1 MPSQSHIYSSS
12 HRSRLIQW
20 MLRYARPVMCALTG
34 LAVSNALHAK
44 MLSYAEAEQ
53 QYLTGS
59 YTTLANQAL
68 QHASQLEAE
77 AVKHLGL
84 PRVDLNVRAY
94 AFQSQ
99 IDIPLDAMKNNLEHS
114 LSTSLNQ
121 SIDQSSNIPND
132 LKDPL
137 KEQMQNGVR
146 SGIGMI
152 PNSANFT
159 IEDQTVRPT
168 VSVVMPLYTGGL
180 TSTTKEL
187 ARLKSERSQL
197 NTAQQENMQRL
208 ELIQAYFNVQLQQK
222 LLQSNQSNLLS
233 STRHYQNAL
242 KLEQQGF
249 INRGQRMQ
257 FEVVKNNAERNLQ
270 STQADLETSV
280 FKLSNLLQQDSVD
293 QLTTPL
299 FINATHDQSITA
311 LLKTFPEHSALIRK
325 MQMDTRIA
333 DANVELQHAAK
344 RPSLFAFGEYGLDSD
359 HNWIVGIAA
368 RYNLFS
374 GIDKNKTIRAA
385 ELQRQAT
392 ELLTSRTKQETENM
406 IYRAYNEVR
415 SAQQSHLLLQQNIKA
430 AQENLRIQE
439 LSFKESMGTATQVI
453 DAQNML
459 NMLES
464 ETALNAYRYVI
475 ALATLLE
482 SHGSIDQFQSYV
494 TQPNTTYIR

>member
-1 MPSQSHIYSSS
+1 MPSQSHISFVPY
-12 HRSRLIQW
+12 RSRLIHW
-20 MLRYARPVMCALTG
+20 MQHYARPFVCAFSG
-34 LAVSNALHAK
+34 LMISNALQAK
-44 MLSYAEAEQ
+44 MLSYADAEQ
-53 QYLTGS
+53 QYLASS

-68 QHASQLEAE
+68 EQASKLEVE
-77 AVKHLGL
+77 AVKNLGM

-99 IDIPLDAMKNNLEHS
+99 VDVPLDSFKNHLENS
-114 LSTSLNQ
+114 LSTSINQ
-121 SIDQSSNIPND
+121 HIDQSNLPND

-137 KEQMQNGVR
+137 KEQAQNGVR

-159 IEDQTVRPT
+159 IEDQVVRPT

-180 TSTTKEL
+180 TSTTKEI

-197 NTAQQENMQRL
+197 NSVQQENLQRF
-208 ELIQAYFNVQLQQK
+208 ELIQAYFGVQLQQK
-222 LLQSNQSNLLS
+222 LLQSNQSNVL
-233 STRHYQNAL
+233 TTGRHYQNAL

-249 INRGQRMQ
+249 ISRGQRMQ
-257 FEVVKNNAERNLQ
+257 FEVVKNNAERVLQ
-270 STQADLETSV
+270 STQADLESSV
-280 FKLSNLLQQDSVD
+280 FRLSNLLQQDSVD

-299 FINATHDQSITA
+299 FINATHDQSLTT
-311 LLKTFPEHSALIRK
+311 LLKSFPEHSALIRK
-325 MQMDTRIA
+325 MQMDTRLA

-344 RPSLFAFGEYGLDSD
+344 RPSVFAFGEYGLDSD
-359 HNWIVGIAA
+359 RNWIVGVAA

-385 ELQRQAT
+385 EMQRQAA
-392 ELLTSRTKQETENM
+392 ELLTSRTKQETENT

-415 SAQQSHLLLQQNIKA
+415 SAQQSQPLLQQNIKA
-430 AQENLRIQE
+430 AKENLRIQE
-439 LSFKESMGTATQVI
+439 LSFKEGMGTATQVI

-464 ETALNAYRYVI
+464 ETALNAYHYVM

-482 SHGSIDQFQSYV
+482 SHGSINQFQSYV
-494 TQPNTTYIR
+494 MQPDTTYIR